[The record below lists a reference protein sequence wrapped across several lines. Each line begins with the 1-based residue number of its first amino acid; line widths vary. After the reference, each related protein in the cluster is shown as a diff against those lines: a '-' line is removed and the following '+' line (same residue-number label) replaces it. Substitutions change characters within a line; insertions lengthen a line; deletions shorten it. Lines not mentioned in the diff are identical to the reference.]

1 VRETASA
8 GKADCHRC
16 QVAKPA
22 SQLWLDVGRK
32 SSGRRARAG
41 TAQRGARGR
50 ARVVTMTA
58 ARVGWCA
65 GDGPLDGDAKETNC
79 GMVVARS
86 SQASRTKPAS
96 WLWLDIG
103 RKSSRRRA
111 RAATAQRGAG
121 GRTRVATMTAAQVG
135 RCAGDGCTHDDCLPF
150 RFDLS
155 FPSFLIL
162 SLKMHGRGA
171 ERCTACDMH
180 AARLS
185 VSSFL
190 F

>member
-22 SQLWLDVGRK
+22 SWLWLDV
-32 SSGRRARAG
+32 
-41 TAQRGARGR
+41 
-50 ARVVTMTA
+50 
-58 ARVGWCA
+58 
-65 GDGPLDGDAKETNC
+65 
-79 GMVVARS
+79 
-86 SQASRTKPAS
+86 
-96 WLWLDIG
+96 G

-135 RCAGDGCTHDDCLPF
+135 WCAGDGCTHDDCLPF

-171 ERCTACDMH
+171 ERRTVCDMTH
-180 AARLS
+180 ASSIPPSFFNSGNAHRH
-185 VSSFL
+185 VSSIHLILSTHASPFPPSFL
-190 F
+190 IPKRRPRRFLLPFNSDDARRGQSDARNKCRTKILFSCKEVTPTFI